1 MIAREHEQAAMSG
14 TDDEPVSDNSYAN
27 DADEEDVALFI
38 ERLTKYTDM
47 QELTR
52 EMCLVSRLMP
62 MSRGSPVR
70 STSTTNCSMNNS
82 KTRQACFK
90 TYLRYLS
97 TIRKCVTIWQEDN
110 DERLHRR
117 HERLQKERISDP

>member
-52 EMCLVSRLMP
+52 EMCLELIEYITLDAYVEGQPREIYIYYKLLDEQLKDK
-62 MSRGSPVR
+62 
-70 STSTTNCSMNNS
+70 TSL
-82 KTRQACFK
+82 F
-90 TYLRYLS
+90 
-97 TIRKCVTIWQEDN
+97 
-110 DERLHRR
+110 
-117 HERLQKERISDP
+117 